1 MCVGVRKLTNRL
13 GSAVATPKCSARHSR
28 LLADAVHCPVT
39 SYTPLLLHLAEMVPE
54 DAKSALQPPVHVD
67 CTAAVP
73 VLQLSQV

>member
-1 MCVGVRKLTNRL
+1 MVPGGLHRQLTL
-13 GSAVATPKCSARHSR
+13 VSEDGGLVHGLPFG
-28 LLADAVHCPVT
+28 AVHCPET

-54 DAKSALQPPVHVD
+54 DAKLALQPPPHVD